1 MLPIPVYILAGGKS
15 SRFGSDKARALVDG
29 LPLIARVASMVRP
42 MASRVTVVAD
52 LRDKYAD
59 VGLRTIA
66 DTEPGKGPL
75 GGLATALGDLHPDE
89 NWLLLV
95 SCDLLL
101 IRSEWLAALSST
113 AHPPATAFR
122 GQYWEPLLALYHRS
136 IGPAVRAQ
144 LATGNRAMQR
154 LLDATAATAVPLPS
168 DWPIT
173 LQANTPSDLQRFICN
188 QAPQE

>member
-1 MLPIPVYILAGGKS
+1 MVPFPVYILAGGKS

-29 LPLIARVASMVRP
+29 LPLITRVASMVRP

-59 VGLRTIA
+59 IGLRTIA
-66 DTEPGKGPL
+66 DTEPGQGPL
-75 GGLATALGDLHPDE
+75 GGLATALGDLQPGED
-89 NWLLLV
+89 WLLLV

-101 IRSEWLAALSST
+101 IRSEWIAALSAT
-113 AHPPATAFR
+113 ARPPATAFK

-136 IGPAVRAQ
+136 IGPTVAAQ
-144 LATGNRAMQR
+144 LATGHRAMQR
-154 LLDATAATAVPLPS
+154 LLDATTATALPLPS

-173 LQANTPSDLQRFICN
+173 PQANTPADLQRFICN
-188 QAPQE
+188 QGSEE